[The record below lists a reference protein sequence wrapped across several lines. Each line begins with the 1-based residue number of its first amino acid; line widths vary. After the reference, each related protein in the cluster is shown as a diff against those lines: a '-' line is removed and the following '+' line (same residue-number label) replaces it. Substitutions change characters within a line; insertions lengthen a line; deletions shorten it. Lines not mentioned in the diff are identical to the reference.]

1 MSYAVHAGEDSPL
14 FYDPVEQMLA
24 MGGSVCFP
32 LNGGSETRADARDY
46 YADLAKALGIVFRGC
61 GYQVT
66 LHCEGSI
73 EYFMY
78 FLKRQQDNQKR
89 IDAK

>member
-1 MSYAVHAGEDSPL
+1 MSYAVHAGADNPL

-32 LNGGSETRADARDY
+32 LNGGSETRADARNY
-46 YADLAKALGIVFRGC
+46 YADLAKALGIAFRGN
-61 GYQVT
+61 GGQAILY
-66 LHCEGSI
+66 CEGNI

-78 FLKRQQDNQKR
+78 CLKRQQDNQKR